1 MAGKEKTTCGGA
13 VGPGREQ
20 AECEGLVE
28 EQEAGGQSRSG
39 PQGKQLEQGDVLS
52 PDRVSSP
59 IHFFLPHP
67 TGPAKVS
74 LILGPSQ

>member
-28 EQEAGGQSRSG
+28 EQEAG
-39 PQGKQLEQGDVLS
+39 E
-52 PDRVSSP
+52 
-59 IHFFLPHP
+59 
-67 TGPAKVS
+67 
-74 LILGPSQ
+74 